1 MAKTADPTSINQTS
15 PNVHIILYTEKT
27 CLPIRF
33 TAEALG
39 LHVKYKESSASISFT
54 TP

>member
-1 MAKTADPTSINQTS
+1 MAKTVDPTSINQTS
-15 PNVHIILYTEKT
+15 PNVRIILYTKKT